1 MTFDGRETSYN
12 EGQPVGL
19 LFFAIGGWS
28 LRVAACDT
36 PQVFNGHTWA
46 SSGIELPRIV
56 QSGEIRKNDLTIKV
70 PFDFPISA
78 MWINGPPAGKVLCIL
93 YDAHI
98 GEAETRESWTGHVA
112 NVSWPSP
119 AVAEI
124 TISSGAGAMKTQG
137 LRLVAQRSCT
147 SGIYTPRCGVSLG
160 ALATVGECTDVGGN
174 WVEAAEFGAL
184 EDGWFNGG
192 VLRYTDP
199 TGIPDFR
206 HIRNHVGT
214 RLTLA
219 WAAGRVAEGM
229 ELTADPGCD
238 ETPNHCG
245 PKFDNEVNYGGLP
258 HFKTKNPF
266 GGDPIY

>member
-1 MTFDGRETSYN
+1 MTFEARECSYN

-19 LFFAIGGWS
+19 LLFAIGTWT
-28 LRVAACDT
+28 LRVAACDE
-36 PQVFNGHTWA
+36 PQEFNGHTWA
-46 SSGIELPRIV
+46 SCPMELPRIV
-56 QSGEIRKNDLTIKV
+56 LSSEVRKNDLTFRV
-70 PFDFPISA
+70 PVHFPISQ
-78 MWINGPPAGKVLCIL
+78 MWIAGPPSGKVLCIL

-98 GEAETRESWTGHVA
+98 GEAETRESWTGHVV

-124 TISSGAGAMKTQG
+124 TVSSGAGAMKTQG
-137 LRLVAQRSCT
+137 LRLVAQRGCT
-147 SGIYTPRCGVSLG
+147 SGIYTLRCGVPLG
-160 ALATVGECTDVGGN
+160 ALATTGACTAVGGN
-174 WVEAAEFGAL
+174 WVEADEFAEQ

-192 VLRYTDP
+192 ILRWVDAN
-199 TGIPDFR
+199 GIPDFR
-206 HIRNHVGT
+206 HIRDHVGK

-219 WAAGRVAEGM
+219 WAAGRVTVDM
-229 ELTADPGCD
+229 PLTADPGCD

-258 HFKTKNPF
+258 HFRSKNPF